1 MKSLQTICREKCWQL
16 FPQMFRHFPRNSNIC
31 WLICDNSIQF
41 NVVHWSTCAA
51 VTVQSPRKLGCAQ
64 RCLPMA
70 SGSEDDQADQTV
82 PSDLGCTSSAGAKWP
97 ISVAH
102 SKPCQCCLCSAKS
115 TDPNPLA
122 QDLGEAEDMLATRP
136 WAKYRKVPQHKVRV
150 PEGKCCLPCY
160 NVFRLLGKHR
170 KHKSYQ
176 DYYKHISQRQNQH
189 EHKDFLA
196 AVKQWLKQHLEN
208 PDKFKLHDKEELL
221 KTQRELVISKK
232 QGGRITGPKKQ
243 FVLSSHW
250 DTARHG
256 EWDPSKEVEA
266 WIDGAYRKGVW
277 RSVGQEGVY
286 DFEAY
291 EDTGV
296 EERVIEDDGKQE
308 IFAEEAFQAKK
319 QAALDTL
326 HKQAKDREATSVKAK
341 ENDMTFT
348 DLVQV
353 ARSFGDRSSSSAA
366 AAAETK
372 TAEDEQAQAVEESS
386 SSSTSSS
393 SGDEAAVGL
402 DLLSGAAPQKS
413 NADHAEKPKAKPK
426 PKAKDT
432 AKTTKTAST
441 APKTGKASSQVTAA
455 PSKSQGSSALAGES
469 MGPGPGM
476 LSLDGRASRTLKS
489 LETAIEQAQ
498 ESISKV
504 NYDDQP
510 LSTSQLKDFKAEA
523 TQRMAVLNSAAKK
536 AKETLT
542 RVGKSNNKDSFQ
554 IQMDKLQG
562 LAALASAGSK
572 LLAQV
577 IAPTLDA
584 DAYISAHEEVASN
597 GGKLG
602 PLYWLKL
609 VVANGQKELLYGKY
623 SGFCEAF
630 VLSKEQHDKPINK
643 LETLMGKDE
652 AAKRCAVE
660 VENRM
665 LASLRAIPASELAL
679 LGAGKTAADLGS
691 EAPRLNESL
700 DFAAAMLEACY
711 EHSEEFMAAELKE
724 SVRTV
729 QCFLGQ
735 DHVGALLEQV
745 SALSSNRLVA
755 MPALQRF
762 FLQHDTGKSLFAT
775 AQLRVEHCDKE
786 KEFQDKL
793 DLLEKAVKHLAAW
806 QKQSLPEAESGVAA
820 VHKRIEPA
828 VEALEVVKQTAFF
841 ADMKKKKQEHASNR
855 LLPDLERLEEQL
867 GLRSSEMVWLIC
879 KENMENH
886 LNYFS
891 NALEKECMVDLGH
904 GKSGLINLDE
914 ILLSF
919 KATAFVSLKVWDKLP
934 SAAAAVKQYKEA
946 SELAANVAQYVFQ
959 KHAAFSQMPSGGKA
973 VEPETLHKWKVSG
986 FTLVQPYV
994 PEEVAKRFETM
1005 FVAVVEA
1012 ELATV
1017 FSKGLDSVAPIVS
1030 KCVKG
1035 LLGAGLSR
1043 QIREET
1049 MQRIPASH
1057 RLKDLVDLFADC
1069 RASWLVHRPT
1079 SYVPTFPC
1087 LAGFLAEA
1095 STALGAGAKQV
1106 SACRLAC
1113 RAWPSWLQ

>member
-1 MKSLQTICREKCWQL
+1 MSAQFVDDCNSLLPENADGFVGSPPEPFPLMPVCPRSGCMHALPDAGLAVVKSLHDRFWFIVRHHAPRPKQVAKEVLVLSLRSESSNVSKDVAVVFHTRRAPWEAALLVLHRVHAPELAGEGIIFSLAFSAAAGQDAVAGNAPALDLTSDRVLFVELAQL
-16 FPQMFRHFPRNSNIC
+16 ASDWTFHFVDIGGVRALSR
-31 WLICDNSIQF
+31 F
-41 NVVHWSTCAA
+41 NVTS
-51 VTVQSPRKLGCAQ
+51 VTAFEENAFQQKAQEASETAQALQALSHMLGTGKKRQASDQARAPLRIQACSAEVTSATANRQ
-64 RCLPMA
+64 RRGESWGVFYL
-70 SGSEDDQADQTV
+70 ADQTV

-97 ISVAH
+97 IS
-102 SKPCQCCLCSAKS
+102 
-115 TDPNPLA
+115 
-122 QDLGEAEDMLATRP
+122 
-136 WAKYRKVPQHKVRV
+136 
-150 PEGKCCLPCY
+150 
-160 NVFRLLGKHR
+160 
-170 KHKSYQ
+170 
-176 DYYKHISQRQNQH
+176 
-189 EHKDFLA
+189 
-196 AVKQWLKQHLEN
+196 
-208 PDKFKLHDKEELL
+208 
-221 KTQRELVISKK
+221 
-232 QGGRITGPKKQ
+232 
-243 FVLSSHW
+243 
-250 DTARHG
+250 
-256 EWDPSKEVEA
+256 
-266 WIDGAYRKGVW
+266 
-277 RSVGQEGVY
+277 EGVY

-291 EDTGV
+291 EDAGV

>member
-1 MKSLQTICREKCWQL
+1 M
-16 FPQMFRHFPRNSNIC
+16 
-31 WLICDNSIQF
+31 
-41 NVVHWSTCAA
+41 
-51 VTVQSPRKLGCAQ
+51 
-64 RCLPMA
+64 
-70 SGSEDDQADQTV
+70 
-82 PSDLGCTSSAGAKWP
+82 
-97 ISVAH
+97 
-102 SKPCQCCLCSAKS
+102 
-115 TDPNPLA
+115 
-122 QDLGEAEDMLATRP
+122 
-136 WAKYRKVPQHKVRV
+136 
-150 PEGKCCLPCY
+150 
-160 NVFRLLGKHR
+160 
-170 KHKSYQ
+170 
-176 DYYKHISQRQNQH
+176 
-189 EHKDFLA
+189 
-196 AVKQWLKQHLEN
+196 
-208 PDKFKLHDKEELL
+208 
-221 KTQRELVISKK
+221 
-232 QGGRITGPKKQ
+232 
-243 FVLSSHW
+243 
-250 DTARHG
+250 
-256 EWDPSKEVEA
+256 
-266 WIDGAYRKGVW
+266 
-277 RSVGQEGVY
+277 
-286 DFEAY
+286 
-291 EDTGV
+291 
-296 EERVIEDDGKQE
+296 IEDDGKQE

-353 ARSFGDRSSSSAA
+353 VRSFGDRSSSSAA

-630 VLSKEQHDKPINK
+630 VLSKDQHDKPINK

-994 PEEVAKRFETM
+994 PEEVAKGFETM

-1057 RLKDLVDLFADC
+1057 RLKDLVDLFLQIAELPGLSTDPQVMCQLSHALLAFWLKLQPLLEQVQNKSAPAD
-1069 RASWLVHRPT
+1069 L
-1079 SYVPTFPC
+1079 
-1087 LAGFLAEA
+1087 LAE
-1095 STALGAGAKQV
+1095 LGQV
-1106 SACRLAC
+1106 GFSE
-1113 RAWPSWLQ
+1113 PQTWLG